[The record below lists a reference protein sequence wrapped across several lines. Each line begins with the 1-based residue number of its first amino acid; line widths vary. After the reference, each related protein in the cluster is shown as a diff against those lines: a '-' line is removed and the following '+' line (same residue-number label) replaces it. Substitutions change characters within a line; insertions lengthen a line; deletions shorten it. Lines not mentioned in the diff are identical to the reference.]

1 MKKLLTIITLL
12 AVQMNSMAQNHAV
25 YEWKDSVPVIRAT
38 SDMDSITFYLPED
51 LVDLSTGK
59 PLEVKKTSMTSSF
72 ALSSAFTFAND
83 SITEQGICYSPFNSQ
98 PTINDSRAYFGTF
111 AKGSCE
117 VTITG
122 LKNGT
127 FYYYRPY
134 LRVADEVFYGQV
146 GTFSTW
152 EEAGNQASD
161 IYKTLKSKG
170 NYKTYLRLMED
181 PDVCDADAEAGSLA
195 QALSQP
201 GTKTIF
207 AANDQVWD
215 NFFSHNKTLSQN
227 NPWHTATSYEKL
239 SKNQKNLLLHASV
252 LNHAISVE
260 QLSDGI
266 GENPAKGVVL
276 RRPTDVEAMDSIARV
291 AVSDLPVSYWSFD
304 KQNSEEYANLPE
316 ADQWHKLRNSGK
328 DSVYMLQ
335 DNSSSMMVHL
345 TKEFMKKERITDED
359 FRIITGQKRDAND
372 VHIYNVGI
380 DEADIVCEN
389 GYINSMSQPLVPLA
403 NMAELIRTN
412 GRTNIFAHL
421 LDRFSVPFRNGV
433 LNANDSIYVKRYY
446 SYRGYGSSIDYDAK
460 CRMDEDGNIIAGT
473 GESVLRYDPGW
484 NGYFPAGKTEENDMG
499 AMFVPNDKQMLDFF
513 SHGGGALLI
522 KEFTKDPALDYN
534 INDLDKLYRDVDQ
547 IPLDYVNKII
557 NHCMQESFTAS
568 VPSKMTSLRDI
579 GTYEQ
584 IFFPEDVESID
595 TALLAC
601 NGVVY
606 VMGRMQS
613 PTDYSS
619 VAAPAFLR
627 STNKIM
633 RWAVYADNYS
643 SQNTLGLH
651 YYAYLKAMESRFSF
665 FMPSDEALGYYY
677 DPVSFTSRY
686 PRMLK
691 FKYNPNSPQFPFV
704 TNARDVCYRYDIAT
718 GQIGSSIVTSQFVQ
732 SDITDRLRQILEGST
747 IAHTGWEN
755 TINTDENEY
764 YLAKNGMGI
773 KVTRENGRV
782 VRAQGGFQLENER
795 EGLEANNP
803 GILYC
808 NVDQQENTE
817 YRNGYTFT
825 MDAPLIPA
833 ARSVFGVLANMNRGA
848 EGYVEDYMDQ
858 NAESNPFYEFFNL
871 CICREGSVETL
882 ILNSGLVDESKYN
895 LNIPSDVEARQ
906 RILNLY
912 STFVT
917 EKAVDWRV
925 QFFNN
930 FNYTVLV
937 PSNEAIREAIDNG
950 LPTWDNIFEDY
961 LSSLE
966 NGVLKT
972 AEDSLRIQAK
982 IIYLTN
988 FVRSHFVDKSYF
1000 ADKSTMRET
1009 TVTTNSFNRETGM
1022 FVKYRIKRE
1031 KSGVL
1036 SIQDAYN
1043 TGSWKQTVAE
1053 SHGLATQNIMTC
1065 DRELSGEVK
1074 KTISNGNI
1082 SDIKF
1087 NATSYAVVHL
1097 IDGVLQHTNQK
1108 PAQLWGNKSAAENA
1122 RLYIKRFAIQ

>member
-59 PLEVKKTSMTSSF
+59 PSEVKKTSMTSSF

-170 NYKTYLRLMED
+170 NYKTYMRLMED

-276 RRPTDVEAMDSIARV
+276 RRHTDVEAMDSIARV
-291 AVSDLPVSYWSFD
+291 AVSDLPVSYWSVD

-403 NMAELIRTN
+403 NMAEVIRTN

-421 LDRFSVPFRNGV
+421 LDRFSVPFRTEV

-446 SYRGYGSSIDYDAK
+446 SYRGYGSSTNYDAE
-460 CRMDEDGNIIAGT
+460 CRRDEDGNIIAGT
-473 GESVLRYDPGW
+473 GESILRYDPGW
-484 NGYFPAGKTEENDMG
+484 NGYFPGGKTEENDMG

-522 KEFTKDPALDYN
+522 KECTKDPAWDYN
-534 INDLDKLYRDVDQ
+534 INDLDKLYRDIDQ

-557 NHCMQESFTAS
+557 NHCMQQSFTAS

-579 GTYEQ
+579 GTHEQ

-633 RWAVYADNYS
+633 RWAIYADNYS

-677 DPVSFTSRY
+677 DPMSFSSKY

-691 FKYNPNSPQFPFV
+691 FKYVNNAFPIS
-704 TNARDVCYRYDIAT
+704 TGRNENISYSYDVAT
-718 GQIGSSIVTSQFVQ
+718 GQIGNPSLASPLSQTDF
-732 SDITDRLRQILEGST
+732 IDRLRQILEGST

-755 TINTDENEY
+755 TINTDEDEY

-795 EGLEANNP
+795 EGLEANSP

-808 NVDQQENTE
+808 NVDQQENTK
-817 YRNGYTFT
+817 YQNGYTFT

-833 ARSVFGVLANMNRGA
+833 ARSVFGVLANMPRGA
-848 EGYVEDYMDQ
+848 VGDFRDYEDQTADT
-858 NAESNPFYEFFNL
+858 NPFYEFFRL
-871 CICREGSVETL
+871 CDEYDTEL
-882 ILNSGLVDESKYN
+882 IRSSGLVDESKYDMS
-895 LNIPSDVEARQ
+895 IPSSSASMQ
-906 RILNLY
+906 RILSLY
-912 STFVT
+912 RTFVS
-917 EKAVDWRV
+917 EKAVDCRV

-950 LPTWDNIFEDY
+950 LPTWESIREDFD
-961 LSSLE
+961 SSSE
-966 NGVLKT
+966 DGVLKT

-1043 TGSWKQTVAE
+1043 TGSWKQTIAE
-1053 SHGLATQNIMTC
+1053 SHGLDTQNIMTC

-1074 KTISNGNI
+1074 KSANKQGDLSGIR
-1082 SDIKF
+1082 F